1 MKAKNKPIDQ
11 IHFPTTLYIE
21 DVGPKAQELIDN
33 LDTNSDLCLRSGSC
47 AYFHDKIVYSII
59 FEDLRTID
67 IPNEYWKDKQVL
79 EKYRARQNQ
88 RASDLHLFVYELT
101 GSNIHL
107 SITDVSPDTVIV
119 SFTVNKPKDEP
130 SSEERIHNFLVNIL
144 TEEQLKE
151 YETFLEN
158 NNL

>member
-1 MKAKNKPIDQ
+1 MKTKNKPINQ
-11 IHFPTTLYIE
+11 INFPTNLYVE

-33 LDTNSDLCLRSGSC
+33 LDVNKGLLLKSGSC

-59 FEDLRTID
+59 FEDLRTVD

-79 EKYRARQNQ
+79 DKYRARQNQ
-88 RASDLHLFVYELT
+88 RASDLHLFIYELT

-107 SITDVSPDTVIV
+107 GITELSPDTVIV
-119 SFTVNKPKDEP
+119 SFTVDKPRNNMECIN
-130 SSEERIHNFLVNIL
+130 SFLVNLL

-151 YETFLEN
+151 YETFLKEY
-158 NNL
+158 NL